1 MDATLTIV
9 PTLMT
14 IIVMSTRRV
23 LGLLVPLLL
32 AATACGSASA
42 GDSGKVDVVA
52 AFYPLEY
59 VAKQVGGDR
68 VDVRN
73 LVKPGAEPHDMELT
87 PRQIAEISDADLAV
101 YLGGFQPAV
110 DEAVAEHAD
119 EKSLDAATVQPL
131 ADGFVPLEEGELH
144 EDEKG
149 KDPHVWL
156 DPTRLAAIGDAVAKE
171 LGEADVSR
179 AAQYTAG
186 AEALRTKLT
195 ALDAE
200 FRTGLAT
207 CKQKTIVVSHNAF
220 GYLAHRYGL
229 TQLAITGL
237 TPEDEPSPAR
247 LAEVTNFAK
256 ANKVTTIFF
265 ETLVS
270 DKVAKTLAS
279 EIGAKAEVLDP
290 IEGLEEGS
298 SDDYVSVMRS
308 NLNTLRGALACT

>member
-1 MDATLTIV
+1 
-9 PTLMT
+9 MT
-14 IIVMSTRRV
+14 KR
-23 LGLLVPLLL
+23 LLSLL
-32 AATACGSASA
+32 APLMLLATACSTANA

-59 VAKQVGGDR
+59 VTTQVGGDR
-68 VDVRN
+68 VHVHN

-87 PRQIAEISDADLAV
+87 PKQIAEISDADLAV

-110 DEAVAEHAD
+110 DEAVAEHATD
-119 EKSLDAATVQPL
+119 KSVDAATVQPL
-131 ADGFVPLEEGELH
+131 VDGFVPLEEGELH
-144 EDEKG
+144 EDEQG

-156 DPTRLAAIGDAVAKE
+156 DPTRLAAIADAVAKK
-171 LGEADVSR
+171 LGEVDAEHAADYNAR
-179 AAQYTAG
+179 A
-186 AEALRTKLT
+186 EDLRTTLT

-200 FRTGLAT
+200 FKKGLAT

-220 GYLAHRYGL
+220 GYLANRYGL

-237 TPEDEPSPAR
+237 TPEEEPSPAR
-247 LAEVTNFAK
+247 LAEVTSFAK
-256 ANKVTTIFF
+256 TNKVKAIFF

-270 DKVAKTLAS
+270 DKVAKTLAN
-279 EIGAKAEVLDP
+279 EVGAKAEVLDP

-298 SDDYVSVMRS
+298 SDDYVSIMRS